1 MRRRTDLSGSSSI
14 RHCSRQRRRTIRP
27 SLHDRE
33 VVQPAGPSL
42 CVADAQRLQCGDL
55 INDGVGHS
63 QLPTGKCR
71 RKVPGSLVS
80 HPP

>member
-1 MRRRTDLSGSSSI
+1 MGRRTDLSGSQSV
-14 RHCSRQRRRTIRP
+14 RHCSRQGRRMIHP

-33 VVQPAGPSL
+33 VVQPAGASL

-63 QLPTGKCR
+63 QLRTGRCR
-71 RKVPGSLVS
+71 RKLPASVVSLQ
-80 HPP
+80 P